1 MRVRRLSLM
10 RPAVLAAALAQP
22 TLAAEPKA
30 ATATRPRTPR
40 SHVDSGG
47 PDPHVRHRVRYAD
60 PGPYTGTSPLKSAGV
75 WGRVRINTPDDF
87 PTG

>member
-1 MRVRRLSLM
+1 ML
-10 RPAVLAAALAQP
+10 PAVLAAALAQP

-30 ATATRPRTPR
+30 ATDHQAEDATIPN
-40 SHVDSGG
+40 VDRGG